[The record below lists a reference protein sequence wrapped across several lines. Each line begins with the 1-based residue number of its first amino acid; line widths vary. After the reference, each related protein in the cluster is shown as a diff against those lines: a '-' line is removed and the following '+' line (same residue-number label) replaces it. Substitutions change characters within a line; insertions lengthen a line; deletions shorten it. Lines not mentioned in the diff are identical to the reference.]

1 MKIAI
6 VGTGIAGMS
15 AAWLLNQAHSITVYE
30 KNDRP
35 GGHSNTIDVE
45 LSTGS
50 IPIDTGFIVYNEMSS
65 ENCGGIGKGLSSDQH
80 IHDEEETLH
89 DHEIHRI

>member
-1 MKIAI
+1 
-6 VGTGIAGMS
+6 MS

-50 IPIDTGFIVYNEMSS
+50 IPIDTGFIVYNEVSYPNLVALFDHLKVHNKKSEMSFS
-65 ENCGGIGKGLSSDQH
+65 ASFLTCSFTVL
-80 IHDEEETLH
+80 TLFPNN
-89 DHEIHRI
+89 

>member
-1 MKIAI
+1 MSDFVGSSGHPLKIAI

-50 IPIDTGFIVYNEMSS
+50 IPIDTGFIVYNEISYP
-65 ENCGGIGKGLSSDQH
+65 NLVALF
-80 IHDEEETLH
+80 ETRR
-89 DHEIHRI
+89 D